1 MLLTV
6 IMVVVVVMVVM
17 VYYPHTVLLTLSFLA
32 LNLFCPT
39 KWSVSL
45 GRGFYTQLNGG
56 IPSGLETLVCQC
68 QWL

>member
-6 IMVVVVVMVVM
+6 IMVVVVMVMM

-45 GRGFYTQLNGG
+45 GRGFNTQLNGG
-56 IPSGLETLVCQC
+56 IPSGLKTLVCQC